1 MFYFLPFHLCL
12 QAPVFD
18 CKELCALYVLLCLKN
33 GKTFVFI
40 FRKNVEDFTGPRERS
55 DLGFITFDITAD
67 IL

>member
-1 MFYFLPFHLCL
+1 MFHF
-12 QAPVFD
+12 
-18 CKELCALYVLLCLKN
+18 KELSELYVLLCVKN